1 MKRLT
6 KSMTE
11 TTEQE
16 LKEKLL
22 KFAGFT
28 FTEVRSRGNL
38 NLMPHVKRLWKNN
51 LGVACMLPDFTH
63 SLDDC
68 IEFLGPKFEAW
79 EIKYIGYH
87 NGIPKYRATVEY
99 YSEEYIAYS
108 EFPARAFCRAVEKLI
123 DAGDK

>member
-1 MKRLT
+1 
-6 KSMTE
+6 MTE

-22 KFAGFT
+22 KFAGINW
-28 FTEVRSRGNL
+28 SDDQQSWHY
-38 NLMPHVKRLWKNN
+38 PDDSYYDS
-51 LGVACMLPDFTH
+51 PDFTH